1 MVVTYTID
9 DLAQRL
15 RCSRKTV
22 YTRLPKM
29 EQAGFPRRL
38 PGCGALWSAAAVD
51 AWINNAAPAAPP
63 GAPAA
68 CDPVSAAAA
77 ELEAV
82 YAPRK
87 AAA

>member
-1 MVVTYTID
+1 MVATYTVD

-22 YTRLPKM
+22 YSRLPKM

-51 AWINNAAPAAPP
+51 AWMMNPTAAELP
-63 GAPAA
+63 GAPVA
-68 CDPVSAAAA
+68 CDPVSTAAA